1 MCNVYIWEVNYLLII
16 CYINNVYSNSIYV
29 YVIVYMYVYGKMMV
43 FFKILCNFVGLNIVW
58 LEFLSMV

>member
-43 FFKILCNFVGLNIVW
+43 FFKIFCNFVGLNIVW

>member
-29 YVIVYMYVYGKMMV
+29 YVFVYMYVYGKMMV
-43 FFKILCNFVGLNIVW
+43 FFKIFCKFVWLNIVW

>member
-43 FFKILCNFVGLNIVW
+43 FFKIFCNFVWLNIVW